1 MATPYE
7 TIYNRALN
15 KLEDPQLLMMPEED
29 LEEMLHG
36 YLLSAI
42 AKHRKCE
49 HDLSD
54 RDEELKQFNSDLSD
68 LEIEILSILVLR
80 EWICQRLY
88 SVTNVL
94 QVFSGKETK
103 WFSQAQHI
111 AELRALDE
119 SLKLEAQKLSRDYT
133 YTNNDYFND

>member
-80 EWICQRLY
+80 EWISQRLY

-119 SLKLEAQKLSRDYT
+119 SLKIEAQKLSRDYT

>member
-54 RDEELKQFNSDLSD
+54 RDEALKQFNSDLSD

-80 EWICQRLY
+80 EWISQRLH

-119 SLKLEAQKLSRDYT
+119 SLKIEAQKLSRDYT